1 MKCST
6 QAQSIHQLSEVYAAA
21 NVEIEQLKEKVCSY
35 MESATIYKSEN
46 EDLRARCSELE
57 EMLRQEESKLETET
71 NKHEDAE
78 KETIQAKEKLQLCFD
93 SLNDV
98 IKERDSLNE
107 QLESQVKVSSMW
119 REKYLKEMS
128 KSLWHKFK
136 ERWKRQ

>member
-1 MKCST
+1 
-6 QAQSIHQLSEVYAAA
+6 
-21 NVEIEQLKEKVCSY
+21 